1 MLHASKCEGD
11 GHHDEEDA
19 GAVTQLAADITRPTR
34 LDSKPSRLR
43 TQVSL
48 TPGKFDTR
56 KVYPKEIFLPGKF
69 NTRIETFLVV
79 NLLDRNL
86 SWW

>member
-1 MLHASKCEGD
+1 MLHAGKCEGD

-48 TPGKFDTR
+48 TPGKF
-56 KVYPKEIFLPGKF
+56 
-69 NTRIETFLVV
+69 NTRIETFQVV
-79 NLLDRNL
+79 NLVDRNP

>member
-1 MLHASKCEGD
+1 MLHAGKCEGD

-48 TPGKFDTR
+48 TPGKFT
-56 KVYPKEIFLPGKF
+56 LGKF
-69 NTRIETFLVV
+69 FYQESLTPGLKPFR
-79 NLLDRNL
+79 
-86 SWW
+86 W